1 MIEQQQQQPPPQD
14 TEITLGMGKLLVIFF
29 IAVIVCG
36 AFFGMGYSVGKNST
50 PLNPMG
56 QSLAGMTVTSGGT
69 KPAAATVAK
78 PLPPDCATSVTGCVP
93 AQNTSDPN
101 TVAATTQ
108 PATLQGADKSSN
120 PVDQNAAT
128 GATATQISASTTGAG
143 SAATPELNGTR
154 QDIMVQVAAVTKQDD
169 AEALVNALRKK
180 NYPVFMMAS
189 TGNDK
194 LFHIQV
200 GPFAEIKDA
209 EAMKSKLV
217 GDGYN
222 AIVKK

>member
-1 MIEQQQQQPPPQD
+1 MIEQQQPPAQD
-14 TEITLGMGKLLVIFF
+14 TEIILGMGKLLVIFF

-36 AFFGMGYSVGKNST
+36 AFFGMGYSLGKNST

-56 QSLAGMTVTSGGT
+56 QSLSGMTGNTGGT
-69 KPAAATVAK
+69 KPTGATVAK
-78 PLPPDCATSVTGCVP
+78 PLAQDCATSAAGCVP
-93 AQNTSDPN
+93 NQSNSDQNT
-101 TVAATTQ
+101 AATTSQ
-108 PATLQGADKSSN
+108 PANQDGADKNSN
-120 PVDQNAAT
+120 PADQ
-128 GATATQISASTTGAG
+128 SASTAAANQIAVSTSGAG
-143 SAATPELNGTR
+143 TAATPELNGSK
-154 QDIMVQVAAVTKQDD
+154 QNIMVQVAAVTKQED
-169 AEALVNALRKK
+169 AEALVNALRRK
-180 NYPVFMMAS
+180 NYPVFLMAS

-200 GPFAEIKDA
+200 GPFTELKDA

>member
-1 MIEQQQQQPPPQD
+1 MIEQQQPPAQD
-14 TEITLGMGKLLVIFF
+14 TEITLSMGKLLVIFF

-56 QSLAGMTVTSGGT
+56 QTLSGMAVNPGGT
-69 KPAAATVAK
+69 KPTAATVAK
-78 PLPPDCATSVTGCVP
+78 PLPPDCATSAAGCVSSQSNSD
-93 AQNTSDPN
+93 QNSTA
-101 TVAATTQ
+101 TTTQ
-108 PATLQGADKSSN
+108 PSTLEAADKGSN
-120 PVDQNAAT
+120 SVHQNAAT
-128 GATATQISASTTGAG
+128 GATAESSGSSSDTGN
-143 SAATPELNGTR
+143 AATPELNGVK
-154 QDIMVQVAAVTKQDD
+154 QNIMVQVAAVTKQED
-169 AEALVNALRKK
+169 AEALVNALRRK
-180 NYPVFMMAS
+180 NYPVFLMAS

-200 GPFAEIKDA
+200 GPFTELKDA

>member
-1 MIEQQQQQPPPQD
+1 MIDQQQQQSPAQD
-14 TEITLGMGKLLVIFF
+14 TEITLSMGKLLVIFF

-56 QSLAGMTVTSGGT
+56 QSLAGMTVNSGGT
-69 KPAAATVAK
+69 KPTAGMVAK
-78 PLPPDCATSVTGCVP
+78 PLPPDCATSAAGCVP
-93 AQNTSDPN
+93 TQGNSDQNST
-101 TVAATTQ
+101 ATTIQ
-108 PATLQGADKSSN
+108 PSVLEGGDKTPN
-120 PVDQNAAT
+120 PADQNAAT
-128 GATATQISASTTGAG
+128 GATATQTSGSSTGTGI
-143 SAATPELNGTR
+143 AAPELNGAK
-154 QDIMVQVAAVTKQDD
+154 QNIMVQVAAVTKQED
-169 AEALVNALRKK
+169 AEALVNALRRK
-180 NYPVFMMAS
+180 NYPVFLMAS

-200 GPFAEIKDA
+200 GPFTELKDA

>member
-1 MIEQQQQQPPPQD
+1 MIEQQQQPAQD
-14 TEITLGMGKLLVIFF
+14 TEITLSMGKLLVIFF

-56 QSLAGMTVTSGGT
+56 QSLAGMSVNSGGT
-69 KPAAATVAK
+69 KPTAGTVAK
-78 PLPPDCATSVTGCVP
+78 PLPSDCATSATGCVP

-101 TVAATTQ
+101 TVASTTQ
-108 PATLQGADKSSN
+108 PATLGGADKSPNLS
-120 PVDQNAAT
+120 DQNAAT
-128 GATATQISASTTGAG
+128 GATATQTSGSSTGAG
-143 SAATPELNGTR
+143 TAATPELNGAK
-154 QDIMVQVAAVTKQDD
+154 QNIMVQVAAVTKQED
-169 AEALVNALRKK
+169 AEALVNALRRK
-180 NYPVFMMAS
+180 NYPVFLMAS

-200 GPFAEIKDA
+200 GPFTELRDA

>member
-1 MIEQQQQQPPPQD
+1 MIDHQQQQSSAQD
-14 TEITLGMGKLLVIFF
+14 TEITLSMGKLLVIFF

-56 QSLAGMTVTSGGT
+56 QSQAGTTVNSGGT
-69 KPAAATVAK
+69 KPTAGMVAK
-78 PLPPDCATSVTGCVP
+78 PLPPDCATSAAGCVP
-93 AQNTSDPN
+93 AQGNSDQN
-101 TVAATTQ
+101 STATTTQ
-108 PATLQGADKSSN
+108 PSTLEGTDKSPN
-120 PVDQNAAT
+120 PADQNAAT
-128 GATATQISASTTGAG
+128 GATAIQTSGSSTATGTPA
-143 SAATPELNGTR
+143 PELNGAK
-154 QDIMVQVAAVTKQDD
+154 QNIMVQVAAVTKQED
-169 AEALVNALRKK
+169 AEALVNALRRK
-180 NYPVFMMAS
+180 NYPVFLMAS
-189 TGNDK
+189 AGNDK

-200 GPFAEIKDA
+200 GPFTELKDA